1 MTVVAEET
9 IVMGEID
16 GRYEEGHYNEAECVC
31 VSDED
36 SRVQS
41 ELVTDN
47 AERLAGGRAIE

>member
-1 MTVVAEET
+1 MVAEET